1 MRITFTPTQ
10 KDFIDAQRTHAWRR
24 YRPAMARLQRALEPF
39 VGVFLILFAVNLAR
53 THANPAIVLLEF
65 VLGLYVLFASRVLG
79 PFLYRRAYRQRD
91 RTGPDVTA
99 LQFEDDAIYMDSPGD
114 SSSRLEWP
122 AILGTI
128 ESETTLL
135 LYLAPARFLII
146 PKRFLEGSQLSDL
159 TTLLREKNV
168 PVSYPK
174 S

>member
-24 YRPAMARLQRALEPF
+24 YSPAMARLQRALEPF
-39 VGVFLILFAVNLAR
+39 VGVFLILFAVHLAR
-53 THANPAIVLLEF
+53 TNANRGIVLLEF
-65 VLGLYVLFASRVLG
+65 VLGLYVLLASRVLG
-79 PFLYRRAYRQRD
+79 PFLYRRAYRQRHS
-91 RTGPDVTA
+91 TGPDVTA
-99 LQFEDDAIYMDSPGD
+99 LQFEHDAIYMDSPGH
-114 SSSRLEWP
+114 SSGRLEWP

-146 PKRFLEGSQLSDL
+146 PRRFLEGSQLQDL
-159 TTLLREKNV
+159 SNLLREKNV
-168 PVSYPK
+168 PAGYPK

>member
-10 KDFIDAQRTHAWRR
+10 KDFMDAQRTHAWRR
-24 YRPAMARLQRALEPF
+24 YNPAMARLQRALEPF
-39 VGVFLILFAVNLAR
+39 VGVFLILFSVHLAR
-53 THANPAIVLLEF
+53 TNANRGIVLLEF
-65 VLGLYVLFASRVLG
+65 VLGLYVLLASRVLG

-91 RTGPDVTA
+91 STGPDVTA
-99 LQFEDDAIYMDSPGD
+99 LDFEHDAIYMDSPGH
-114 SSSRLEWP
+114 SSGKLEWP

-146 PKRFLEGSQLSDL
+146 PKRFLEGSQLKDL
-159 TTLLREKNV
+159 SHLLREKNV
-168 PVSYPK
+168 PTSYPK